1 MTNVIAVLDFPYR
14 IRLRGVTL
22 TIVVPLPDGKEMT
35 LLESDVP
42 IREVV
47 TTDPEKAKALEND
60 VRAKILD
67 MLAEEEMTIEGIHEE
82 LQRRGEDK
90 AETTVRHHVNVLK
103 DAEMI
108 EIARLEEAGGGTR
121 KYYKSNTR
129 VFSYDLPEDSE
140 ETLAGA
146 QATATEELESL
157 IETLYAEHGDQIE
170 AVAREMKPC
179 EYCETQHYEEFVLRE
194 LLNRALIDLSE
205 TGVLDDVFT
214 ESD

>member
-1 MTNVIAVLDFPYR
+1 MS
-14 IRLRGVTL
+14 GGTL
-22 TIVVPLPDGKEMT
+22 TVDVALHPNTRMA

-67 MLAEEEMTIEGIHEE
+67 MLADEEMTIEEIHAE
-82 LQRRGEDK
+82 LQRRGEEK

-103 DAEMI
+103 DADMV

-129 VFSYDLPEDSE
+129 VFSYDLPENSDQ
-140 ETLAGA
+140 TLSAA
-146 QATATEELESL
+146 QDHMTEELQALLKSL
-157 IETLYAEHGDQIE
+157 YEAHGKEIETVAE
-170 AVAREMKPC
+170 EMKPC
-179 EYCETQHYEEFVLRE
+179 EYCATQHYEEFIVRE
-194 LLNRALIDLSE
+194 LLNRALLDLSE
-205 TGVLDDVFT
+205 SGELDEVLS
-214 ESD
+214 ENG

>member
-1 MTNVIAVLDFPYR
+1 MA
-14 IRLRGVTL
+14 
-22 TIVVPLPDGKEMT
+22 

-67 MLAEEEMTIEGIHEE
+67 MLVDKEMTIGEIHAE
-82 LQRRGEDK
+82 LARRGEEK

-103 DAEMI
+103 DAGMV

-129 VFSYDLPEDSE
+129 VFSYDLPDDAGDE
-140 ETLAGA
+140 LALA
-146 QATATEELESL
+146 QATATDELESL
-157 IETLYAEHGDQIE
+157 VETLYAEHGDEIE
-170 AVAREMKPC
+170 EVAQEMKPC
-179 EYCETQHYEEFVLRE
+179 EYCETQHYEEFILRE
-194 LLNRALIDLSE
+194 LLNRSLIELSE
-205 TGVLDDVFT
+205 NGTLDDLL
-214 ESD
+214 

>member
-1 MTNVIAVLDFPYR
+1 MA
-14 IRLRGVTL
+14 
-22 TIVVPLPDGKEMT
+22 

-67 MLAEEEMTIEGIHEE
+67 MLAAEEMTIEEIHDE
-82 LQRRGEDK
+82 LDRRGEEK

-103 DAEMI
+103 DAGMV

-129 VFSYDLPEDSE
+129 VFSYELPESSDKQLVSAQ
-140 ETLAGA
+140 ETTTAELAD
-146 QATATEELESL
+146 LL
-157 IETLYAEHGDQIE
+157 ETLYADHGDDIM

-179 EYCETQHYEEFVLRE
+179 SYCETQHYEEFIIRT
-194 LLNRALIDLSE
+194 LLNRSLIELSE
-205 TGVLDDVFT
+205 TGELDNILST
-214 ESD
+214 

>member
-1 MTNVIAVLDFPYR
+1 MALF
-14 IRLRGVTL
+14 
-22 TIVVPLPDGKEMT
+22 
-35 LLESDVP
+35 ESDVP

-67 MLAEEEMTIEGIHEE
+67 MLADEEMTIEGIHKE

-103 DAEMI
+103 DAGMV

-129 VFSYDLPEDSE
+129 VFSYDLLRTAIRRSARPRTILPRNCG
-140 ETLAGA
+140 TLLTSLYEAHGRRHRSGRR
-146 QATATEELESL
+146 EL
-157 IETLYAEHGDQIE
+157 
-170 AVAREMKPC
+170 KPC
-179 EYCETQHYEEFVLRE
+179 EYCAPSTTRSSSSGLPQSRPAGPERIRRT
-194 LLNRALIDLSE
+194 
-205 TGVLDDVFT
+205 
-214 ESD
+214 

>member
-1 MTNVIAVLDFPYR
+1 MA
-14 IRLRGVTL
+14 
-22 TIVVPLPDGKEMT
+22 

-67 MLAEEEMTIEGIHEE
+67 MLVDEEMTIGEIHAE
-82 LQRRGEDK
+82 LARRGEEK

-103 DAEMI
+103 DAGMV

-129 VFSYDLPEDSE
+129 VFSYDLPDDAGE
-140 ETLAGA
+140 ELAPA
-146 QATATEELESL
+146 QATATDELESL
-157 IETLYAEHGDQIE
+157 VEILYAEHGDEIE
-170 AVAREMKPC
+170 EVAQEMKPC
-179 EYCETQHYEEFVLRE
+179 EYCETQHYEEFILRE
-194 LLNRALIDLSE
+194 LLNRSLIELIEDG
-205 TGVLDDVFT
+205 TLDDLL
-214 ESD
+214 

>member
-1 MTNVIAVLDFPYR
+1 MA
-14 IRLRGVTL
+14 
-22 TIVVPLPDGKEMT
+22 

-47 TTDPEKAKALEND
+47 TTNPEKAKALEND

-67 MLAEEEMTIEGIHEE
+67 MLADEEMTIEGIHEE
-82 LQRRGEDK
+82 LQRRGEEK

-103 DAEMI
+103 DAEMV

-129 VFSYDLPEDSE
+129 VFSYDLPEGAD
-140 ETLAGA
+140 ETLAGT
-146 QATATEELESL
+146 QATATEGLESL
-157 IETLYAEHGDQIE
+157 VETLYEDHGDEIE
-170 AVAREMKPC
+170 AVAHELKPC

-194 LLNRALIDLSE
+194 LLNRALINLSE
-205 TGVLDDVFT
+205 TGVLDDVFSG
-214 ESD
+214 SD

>member
-1 MTNVIAVLDFPYR
+1 MTNIIAVPDFPYR

-22 TIVVPLPDGKEMT
+22 TIVVPLPDGKEMA

-67 MLAEEEMTIEGIHEE
+67 MLADEEMTIEGIHEE

-146 QATATEELESL
+146 QTTATEELESL

>member
-1 MTNVIAVLDFPYR
+1 MALLLLSSSAY
-14 IRLRGVTL
+14 LVT
-22 TIVVPLPDGKEMT
+22 IMA

-67 MLAEEEMTIEGIHEE
+67 MLATDEMTIEEIHDE
-82 LQRRGEDK
+82 LHCRGEEK

-103 DAEMI
+103 DAGMV

-129 VFSYDLPEDSE
+129 VFSYDLPENSRDL
-140 ETLAGA
+140 LASA
-146 QATATEELESL
+146 QATTTEELAGL
-157 IETLYAEHGDQIE
+157 IETLAEEHGDEIE

-179 EYCETQHYEEFVLRE
+179 EYCETQHYEEFVVRE
-194 LLNRALIDLSE
+194 LLNRALIELGENGEFGARLS
-205 TGVLDDVFT
+205 TDQ
-214 ESD
+214 

>member
-1 MTNVIAVLDFPYR
+1 MA
-14 IRLRGVTL
+14 
-22 TIVVPLPDGKEMT
+22 

-67 MLAEEEMTIEGIHEE
+67 MLADEEMTIEGIHTE
-82 LQRRGEDK
+82 LQRRGEEK

-103 DAEMI
+103 DAGMV

-129 VFSYDLPEDSE
+129 VFSYDLPEDSDE
-140 ETLAGA
+140 ALSAVQDHT
-146 QATATEELESL
+146 TEELRALLESL
-157 IETLYAEHGDQIE
+157 YEAHGDEIE
-170 AVAREMKPC
+170 AVAEEMKPC
-179 EYCETQHYEEFVLRE
+179 EYCATQNYEEFVMRE
-194 LLNRALIDLSE
+194 LLNRALIELAEDE
-205 TGVLDDVFT
+205 VL
-214 ESD
+214 EELW